1 VVTGRAGDL
10 HRDLLTRLGVG
21 DAAAG
26 PPLFAAAYRPVERA
40 GAATLDVWLEPLALG
55 QPLPTL
61 PLWLRGGLCLPV
73 ELEAT
78 YERTCIEQRVR
89 PAA

>member
-1 VVTGRAGDL
+1 MLRREVRGNSMRSKNTK
-10 HRDLLTRLGVG
+10 RLGPTTTV
-21 DAAAG
+21 A
-26 PPLFAAAYRPVERA
+26 ERA
-40 GAATLDVWLEPLALG
+40 GARMLDVWLEPIAVG
-55 QPLPTL
+55 QVLPTM

-73 ELEAT
+73 ALETT